1 MDPTNLNLVLQW
13 RAIERF
19 ADVVIGAMA
28 IYLGY
33 KLFMNLPEKRETQDG
48 EMKLLLP
55 GNISVYASRV
65 APGIFF
71 ALFGTAMVL
80 MSFVSPLKLDGGS
93 LVLTPAPPKT
103 QDQTDE
109 NPQTIRT
116 SFSYLTGKAET
127 ERVSTDRSAVL
138 RDLAALRELE
148 SALNAS
154 LASGGEPEIGPEQAA
169 TLINTLQRV
178 KLSLMLAVWDENWGN
193 AETFA
198 AWAGQGGFSQPP
210 ASVQPAAD
218 LFLAPP
224 KEGSP

>member
-1 MDPTNLNLVLQW
+1 MDPTDLNLVLQW

-33 KLFMNLPEKRETQDG
+33 KLFINLPEKRETQDG

-65 APGIFF
+65 APGVFF

-93 LVLTPAPPKT
+93 LVLAPSPD
-103 QDQTDE
+103 QPRDQTEEDHR
-109 NPQTIRT
+109 TIKT
-116 SFSYLTGKAET
+116 SFSYLTGKLET
-127 ERVSTDRSAVL
+127 ERISTDRSAVL

-148 SALNAS
+148 TALNAS
-154 LASGGEPEIGPEQAA
+154 LASGEPPKIGPEQAA

-178 KLSLMLAVWDENWGN
+178 KLSLMLTVWDEAWGDP
-193 AETFA
+193 ETFA
-198 AWAGQGGFSQPP
+198 AWAGQGAFSQPP